1 MKIEKLLNT
10 QCVGNSVYLRF
21 WLFYVIVHN
30 FTVRKFHSLQFE
42 IFCFRE
48 LEFFDVFLFGFMT
61 IKDFLFVLAISFF
74 FGLFHF
80 Y

>member
-1 MKIEKLLNT
+1 MLEIPFICDFGIFK
-10 QCVGNSVYLRF
+10 VVFF
-21 WLFYVIVHN
+21 WIVHT
-30 FTVRKFHSLQFE
+30 FTVRKFHSLQFA

-48 LEFFDVFLFGFMT
+48 LEFLDVFFFGFMT